1 MRTSPFIITLTGSS
15 GCGKTYI
22 TDRIIEFGNQLNN
35 EGVRFTP
42 KRHWKYVTRPYRES
56 EITDKSNNKDID
68 VKSVKIIPED
78 CEFIYRTYGDEYG
91 FKKRDLQE
99 YIDKGESPIIVIN
112 DVRVVEELK
121 KEFPNQVL
129 SLFLFREIIPD
140 IETHIKAGR
149 SRGSV
154 SENKV
159 ISRFEKAVALYR
171 VFIENIFLFDRVI
184 LNIPY
189 EGDEICNIA
198 KIQTEGVIKG
208 VIEEN
213 ITLNKKI
220 TKTPKLFIISGNAQS
235 GKDDI
240 IRAAKKLGK
249 LQTDI
254 LVKLTTR
261 WAENGDDGEIE
272 CKFVPNKNLL
282 KYYEN
287 EYLKELND
295 FEKGY
300 SFENYKERN
309 KNNLQSKYKKQQ
321 DKHENYEVF
330 CKVIFEITKLSNK
343 NKIKTGHE
351 RFWIDLKKNIGKNQI
366 PIKDNPIKKELPKEV
381 YQKILFK
388 YFESNPKYID
398 LEEIAKQNMELYKKE
413 IEKIDQRIK
422 VKKENNSGCLQH
434 EGKPFVLYENN
445 EKLYGN
451 PMYYGYEI
459 DKYIEKLRNG
469 NKHIILTASLPNM
482 FRICKENFEKENVI
496 TAYTYSQISQEEHAK
511 HSDKVTGAAKLRE
524 YDDILR
530 YAYHIADFDYALI
543 FAETSVVN
551 KSGNQKDELVDQ
563 MFRLFRV
570 YNKEN

>member
-1 MRTSPFIITLTGSS
+1 
-15 GCGKTYI
+15 
-22 TDRIIEFGNQLNN
+22 
-35 EGVRFTP
+35 
-42 KRHWKYVTRPYRES
+42 
-56 EITDKSNNKDID
+56 
-68 VKSVKIIPED
+68 
-78 CEFIYRTYGDEYG
+78 
-91 FKKRDLQE
+91 
-99 YIDKGESPIIVIN
+99 
-112 DVRVVEELK
+112 
-121 KEFPNQVL
+121 
-129 SLFLFREIIPD
+129 
-140 IETHIKAGR
+140 
-149 SRGSV
+149 
-154 SENKV
+154 
-159 ISRFEKAVALYR
+159 
-171 VFIENIFLFDRVI
+171 
-184 LNIPY
+184 
-189 EGDEICNIA
+189 
-198 KIQTEGVIKG
+198 
-208 VIEEN
+208 
-213 ITLNKKI
+213 
-220 TKTPKLFIISGNAQS
+220 
-235 GKDDI
+235 
-240 IRAAKKLGK
+240 
-249 LQTDI
+249 
-254 LVKLTTR
+254 
-261 WAENGDDGEIE
+261 
-272 CKFVPNKNLL
+272 
-282 KYYEN
+282 
-287 EYLKELND
+287 
-295 FEKGY
+295 
-300 SFENYKERN
+300 
-309 KNNLQSKYKKQQ
+309 
-321 DKHENYEVF
+321 
-330 CKVIFEITKLSNK
+330 LSNK

-570 YNKEN
+570 YNKENNI